1 MNMNR
6 RGQDFLRSNFL
17 GWAIGILTLIVI
29 VFLILWFAGYLGSV
43 PEGVPDVSEIIIQG
57 CSVAAQGN
65 LIGSYCYQFREL
77 GSDKYYTCGSE
88 YMEGILTEYD
98 VDVGAVDCMDKT
110 LTTRTKEFCE
120 AITESRQNKVE
131 VNGVTCATYLSKTC
145 RDLGGSWISNP
156 NTNSCDPPSKDITS
170 EVTDNSDK
178 PKADKPGLCCKEP

>member
-1 MNMNR
+1 MFMNMNR

-65 LIGSYCYQFREL
+65 LIESYCYQFREL

-98 VDVGAVDCMDKT
+98 VDVGAVDCMNKT

-131 VNGVTCATYLSKTC
+131 VNGVTCKSVLEVPERNVSESN
-145 RDLGGSWISNP
+145 GG
-156 NTNSCDPPSKDITS
+156 
-170 EVTDNSDK
+170 
-178 PKADKPGLCCKEP
+178 AAR